1 MYNFMLGRLDS
12 SLQKN
17 RQQNDKYMKL
27 VVLGNNSK
35 WTFFIVGKLAEL
47 W

>member
-35 WTFFIVGKLAEL
+35 
-47 W
+47 